1 MNSVA
6 VKTMYFY
13 KGTTFPV
20 GTTEVGKR
28 QYEFSKSITKGS
40 IEMIMAGLKDG
51 ISREEQIKDY
61 LEQLNKIEGEMCK
74 IEKEDEKR
82 WMRQTQKCLNILC
95 ERLGMGQDQM
105 MTMWCLNI
113 NALIVMKA
121 LKNDN
126 DNGVLFQCEMA

>member
-1 MNSVA
+1 
-6 VKTMYFY
+6 
-13 KGTTFPV
+13 
-20 GTTEVGKR
+20 
-28 QYEFSKSITKGS
+28 
-40 IEMIMAGLKDG
+40 
-51 ISREEQIKDY
+51 
-61 LEQLNKIEGEMCK
+61 MCK

-82 WMRQTQKCLNILC
+82 WMKNTQKCLDILC
-95 ERLGMGQDQM
+95 ERLGTGQDQM